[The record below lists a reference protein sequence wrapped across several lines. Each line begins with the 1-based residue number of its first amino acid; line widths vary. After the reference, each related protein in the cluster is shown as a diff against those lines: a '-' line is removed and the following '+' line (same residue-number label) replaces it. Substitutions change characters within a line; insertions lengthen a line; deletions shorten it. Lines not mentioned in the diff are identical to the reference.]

1 MSCSGDFSASH
12 FSVSC
17 FGLFLFVLVNRCS
30 TAAAHHNLASNRY
43 TEPRPFSM
51 NTTREISKHGFEF
64 QFKMNMD
71 DPSAPEKASFY
82 TADRFY
88 APSHFKLVTKIG
100 DAGAGHVIEIYVSPA
115 APGFCNMITR
125 QVLVKTNDGKVQYTG
140 RDTRDSQIK
149 VCLIFFIFTFDTL
162 KLTFNSFML
171 GPSSEGEIAGIFDAY
186 RPE

>member
-1 MSCSGDFSASH
+1 
-12 FSVSC
+12 
-17 FGLFLFVLVNRCS
+17 
-30 TAAAHHNLASNRY
+30 
-43 TEPRPFSM
+43 M
-51 NTTREISKHGFEF
+51 NTTREISKQGFEF

-82 TADRFY
+82 TVDRFY

-100 DAGAGHVIEIYVSPA
+100 DVGAGHVIEIYVSPA

-149 VCLIFFIFTFDTL
+149 VCLIFVFSLFFTIIA
-162 KLTFNSFML
+162 NSHSIMI
-171 GPSSEGEIAGIFDAY
+171 GRA
-186 RPE
+186 